1 MFLMHY
7 ANLQRK
13 IDDTLHDF
21 MEEQLNSVQENSFL
35 KYYYQ
40 QINNF
45 LFTGGKRI
53 RPVLMAI
60 CYQSINSDTVGSEI
74 LTASLSLELLH
85 NASLI
90 HDDIM
95 DNAETRRGKKAFHRV
110 LQDYS
115 ALDSRSNDDND
126 ADYGVS
132 MGILGGDFVY
142 NLAYKAINT
151 KDFPSDVTLRAAIEF
166 NEGFLH
172 IVQGVVVETDLMRRL
187 DVTEEEYLSM
197 ITGKTAALFEKAAR
211 IGAIFGNGTESQID
225 GLGKYALDAGI
236 AFQIIDDIIGTFG
249 DSKKTGKPT
258 DSDIKKGKKTLLLIK
273 AIEKGNPDQLKTL
286 SNIVGNRQA
295 TEQEI
300 DKVREIFKETGS
312 LEYANKKAE
321 KLFRN
326 CISYLD
332 ELEPMIEEKYKKYL
346 IEIAKMGINR
356 DR

>member
-7 ANLQRK
+7 AKLQRK
-13 IDDTLHDF
+13 IDDALHDF
-21 MEEQLNSVQENSFL
+21 MEEQTSSVQENSFL
-35 KYYYQ
+35 KYYYE
-40 QINNF
+40 QINDF
-45 LFTGGKRI
+45 LFSGGKRI

-60 CYQSINSDTVGSEI
+60 CYQSIKSDPVGNEI

-110 LQDYS
+110 LHDY
-115 ALDSRSNDDND
+115 AANKDKDSN
-126 ADYGVS
+126 YGVS

-142 NLAYKAINT
+142 NLAYKAINS
-151 KDFPSDVTLRAAIEF
+151 KDFPPDITLRAAVEF

-172 IVQGVVVETDLMRRL
+172 IVQGVVVETDLMRRS
-187 DVTEEEYLSM
+187 DVTEEEYFSM

-211 IGAIFGNGTESQID
+211 IGAIFANGTESQVD
-225 GLGKYALDAGI
+225 GLGKYALNAGI
-236 AFQIIDDIIGTFG
+236 AFQIVDDIIGTFG
-249 DSKKTGKPT
+249 NPKKTGKPT
-258 DSDIKKGKKTLLLIK
+258 DSDIKEGKKTLLLIK
-273 AIEKGNPDQLKTL
+273 AIEKGNQDQLKTI
-286 SNIVGNRQA
+286 SNVVGNRQA

-312 LEYANKKAE
+312 LEYANNKAE
-321 KLFRN
+321 ELLRN

-332 ELEPMIEEKYKKYL
+332 KLDPMIEEKYKKYL

-356 DR
+356 DK